1 MNYILKGKC
10 MIILLMASMTL
21 YEIFRKEQVL
31 EELKTKFYLVV
42 LKAIAFQVSILIL
55 LRA

>member
-1 MNYILKGKC
+1 
-10 MIILLMASMTL
+10 MIILLIASMTL

-31 EELKTKFYLVV
+31 EELKKKFYLVV
-42 LKAIAFQVSILIL
+42 LKTIAFQVRILVL

>member
-1 MNYILKGKC
+1 
-10 MIILLMASMTL
+10 MIILLMASMTF